1 MPNPTSAALV
11 YNQVLTDM
19 SVAYVQDEGRFVADK
34 VFPVIPCE
42 HQAGQY
48 IKYNRGDWFRDVAA
62 ERAPG
67 TESTGMGYDLDAN
80 GTFFNRVYAS
90 HFDIDDQTRANYREP
105 LDADRDGT
113 KLVTTRLLLRREI
126 AFAAAYFKTGI
137 WTGTP
142 GGGDITGVAG
152 VPGANQ
158 FKQWDQA
165 GSTPIEDIT
174 NELLAMGQLTGFEAN
189 VLILA
194 PKVFNVLKQHPE
206 LLDRIK
212 YTSKGVL
219 TSDLIASILTD
230 DNDKPMKVLVAKGIQ
245 NTAQKGVADAMAY
258 IYPKAALLAYA
269 APSPAIME
277 PSAGYAFGW
286 TGYEGAQAYA
296 PAISQFRMQHLK
308 ADRVEGEMAF
318 DLELVASDLG
328 AYFTAAV
335 S

>member
-1 MPNPTSAALV
+1 MANPVGNALV
-11 YNQVLTDM
+11 FNQVLTDM
-19 SVAYVQDEGRFVADK
+19 SIAYVQDEGRFVADK
-34 VFPVIPCE
+34 VFPVIPVE

-80 GTFFNRVYAS
+80 GTFFNRVYAH
-90 HFDIDDQTRANYREP
+90 HFDVDDQTRANYREP

-126 AFAAAYFKTGI
+126 QFANTYFKTGV
-137 WTGTP
+137 WTGAT
-142 GGGDITGVAG
+142 GGGDYTGVAG
-152 VPGANQ
+152 APGANQ

-174 NELLAMGQLTGFEAN
+174 NAILFMEQLTGFAPN
-189 VLILA
+189 VITLA
-194 PKVFNVLKQHPE
+194 PKVYNALKQHPE

-219 TSDLIASILTD
+219 TADLIASILTD
-230 DNDKPMKVLVAKGIQ
+230 ENDKPMKVLIARGIQ
-245 NTAQKGVADAMAY
+245 NTAAKGVADAMGY

-277 PSAGYAFGW
+277 PSAGYAFAW
-286 TGYEGAQAYA
+286 TGYEGAAAYA

-308 ADRVEGEMAF
+308 ADRIEGEMAF
-318 DLELVASDLG
+318 DLELVGTDLG
-328 AYFTAAV
+328 AFFTSAI